1 MVNGSQTTLDIPE
14 SQRVMASMLSMRSE
28 QEPQEPQ
35 EQQENIDFRDMEENP
50 GNEETVEKRIKA
62 LSRKVTN
69 RLFYI

>member
-1 MVNGSQTTLDIPE
+1 
-14 SQRVMASMLSMRSE
+14 MRSE

-62 LSRKVTN
+62 LSRKATN